1 MNRATFRAAG
11 ASVLIAA
18 ALGIA
23 APAATAVPVTAAPK
37 SDTGPATKAAEEAQK
52 AADAAAKAEADAR
65 AAQAAKD
72 PRKAAEAAAQA
83 AENARKAAEAA
94 AQAAS
99 DPRAA
104 RASAEARKAAE
115 AAEAAARAAR
125 AEEDAR
131 KAAED
136 AETAAEEASITA
148 PYVNARTLYTGT
160 GVAASVAVSFD
171 YACAAGTDHVS
182 VSATLPSPQHP
193 ATTRTLDGVKSG
205 QDLKCDGVKHTTY
218 VEWMTANAQ
227 PGKVTVTLYGM
238 DGEARARSQ
247 KTLSPVVGM
256 PIDDLRSHR

>member
-72 PRKAAEAAAQA
+72 P
-83 AENARKAAEAA
+83 RKAAEAA